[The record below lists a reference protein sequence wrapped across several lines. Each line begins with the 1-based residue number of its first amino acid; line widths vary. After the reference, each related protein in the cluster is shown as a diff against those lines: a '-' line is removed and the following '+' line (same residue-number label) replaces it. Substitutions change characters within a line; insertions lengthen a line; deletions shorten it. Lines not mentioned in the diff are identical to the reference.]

1 MAVHKNG
8 ITYHL
13 FDASRY
19 PYGKMCNRISY
30 FLSGKHKPTYKRNEA
45 GKVTDEFII
54 VNGNNMYLTGRKID
68 YKVLTYHT
76 GYVGNL
82 R

>member
-1 MAVHKNG
+1 
-8 ITYHL
+8 
-13 FDASRY
+13 
-19 PYGKMCNRISY
+19 MCNRISY